1 VDLRALQRRWDAFA
15 RRDPFGAIL
24 DPLQGTGERDLD
36 AFFAWGDHEIDAV
49 LIEWRR
55 VGLPVEY
62 GSALDFGCGA
72 GRLTQAMA
80 RHFSRCEGVDI
91 SPAMIKLANE
101 LNRHGEHCRYTV
113 NNTDSLVAFADR
125 NFDFVYSSLVLQ
137 HMDAAFARGYLVEL
151 VRVLRPG
158 GLLVFQLPSERDTS
172 SELPWSAFRA
182 RIESLSSGLR
192 LVPGQV
198 STIGVLVGNAG
209 DFTWPSGLARRPVVL
224 GNHWLDGKGRVL
236 MQDDA
241 RAPLPHSV
249 DPGESV
255 ELSLA
260 VAAPSLPG
268 EYILEL
274 DLVQEGVAWFAER
287 GSRPARLAVRI
298 EGGSAA
304 ALPPAKSSRPRRT
317 TLSGPAARARV
328 LRGRF
333 RRAIARRL
341 RTPVEMNAVPR
352 AEVLELLS
360 AAGARALRVVEND
373 AAGSGWI
380 SLQYAATKDQTG

>member
-1 VDLRALQRRWDAFA
+1 V
-15 RRDPFGAIL
+15 
-24 DPLQGTGERDLD
+24 
-36 AFFAWGDHEIDAV
+36 FFAWGGHEIDAI
-49 LIEWRR
+49 LDEWRP

-62 GSALDFGCGA
+62 RSALDFGCGA

-80 RHFSRCEGVDI
+80 RHFSHCEGVDI

-101 LNRHGEHCRYTV
+101 LNRHGERCRYTV
-113 NNTDSLVAFADR
+113 NSTDSLLALADR
-125 NFDFVYSSLVLQ
+125 SFDFVYSSLVLQ
-137 HMDAAFARGYLVEL
+137 HMDGAFARGYIVEL

-182 RIESLSSGLR
+182 RIEPLQGGLR
-192 LVPGQV
+192 LLPGQV

-209 DFTWPSGLARRPVVL
+209 DFTWPSGPARRPVVL
-224 GNHWLDGKGRVL
+224 ANRWLDAEGRVL
-236 MQDDA
+236 VQDDA

-249 DPGESV
+249 DPGQSV
-255 ELSLA
+255 ELSLS

-274 DLVQEGVAWFAER
+274 DLVQEGIAWFAER
-287 GSRPARLAVRI
+287 GSQPARLAVRL

-304 ALPPAKSSRPRRT
+304 APPGARIPRSGRT
-317 TLSGPAARARV
+317 TLSRSAARARV
-328 LRGRF
+328 LRGRLG
-333 RRAIARRL
+333 RAIERRL

-352 AEVLELLS
+352 GDVLELLGT
-360 AAGARALRVVEND
+360 AGARVLGVVEND

-380 SLQYAATKDQTG
+380 SLQYAATRDQAG